1 MTAYEVARRHR
12 GVRTVVWR
20 GESLDDGEGE
30 FLRQLGKAREDR
42 FDGYLVLVDR
52 DTDELQ
58 SWAMLDGGVPSWGLW
73 RCSSSAP
80 TARTAPWGASGSRTS
95 PGPSA

>member
-1 MTAYEVARRHR
+1 MAAYEVARRHR
-12 GVRTVVWR
+12 GVRTVMWR

-58 SWAMLDGGVPSWGLW
+58 SWALLDEGVASWGLW

-80 TARTAPWGASGSRTS
+80 TARTALWGASGSRTS
-95 PGPSA
+95 PGHSV

>member
-1 MTAYEVARRHR
+1 MAAYEVARRHH
-12 GVRTVVWR
+12 GVRTVLWR
-20 GESLDDGEGE
+20 GSSLDAGEGE
-30 FLRQLGKAREDR
+30 FLRQLDKARVDR

-80 TARTAPWGASGSRTS
+80 TARTGPWGASASRTS
-95 PGPSA
+95 PGPCA

>member
-1 MTAYEVARRHR
+1 MAAYEVARRHH
-12 GVRTVVWR
+12 GVRTVLWR
-20 GESLDDGEGE
+20 GSSLDAGEGE
-30 FLRQLGKAREDR
+30 FLRQLDKAREDR
-42 FDGYLVLVDR
+42 FDGYLVLVDH

-80 TARTAPWGASGSRTS
+80 TARTGPWGASASRTS
-95 PGPSA
+95 PAPSA